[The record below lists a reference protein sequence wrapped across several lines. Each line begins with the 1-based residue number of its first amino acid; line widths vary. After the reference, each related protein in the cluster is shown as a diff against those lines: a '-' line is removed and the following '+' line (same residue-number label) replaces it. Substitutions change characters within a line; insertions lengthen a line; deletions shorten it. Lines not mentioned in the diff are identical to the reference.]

1 MGAALGDLLAFW
13 ILCRAVIALPRANEP
28 DFQEKEID
36 DDMSDS
42 HDASTALKQ
51 AERISEMR
59 VIGSRYKMCLP

>member
-51 AERISEMR
+51 AERSLR
-59 VIGSRYKMCLP
+59 